1 MWEQISNPL
10 NNIYLSAFAAA
21 IPIIFLFVLFL
32 MRKIPGFLACILAL
46 ISALSIAIFVFNMPP
61 ILALAS
67 ALYGILSGVFPIAWI
82 VINAVFLYNISKKTG
97 SFSIV
102 KNSIEM
108 ITPDRRLQALLIA
121 FCFGAFLEG
130 AAGFGAPVA
139 ITAGMLVGLGFVP
152 LYAAGLCLISN
163 TAPVAFGGVGIA
175 VITAGHLT
183 DIDPNVVSRMISHQ
197 LPFIAFIMPW
207 WLVGIMSG
215 RRGIK
220 GVWPAILVT
229 GTSYA
234 LTMFLV
240 AHFIGPT
247 LPDVL
252 SAVVSIF
259 SLIIFLR
266 FWQPKETWRFPHE
279 RENLD
284 YKNIKHKY
292 SIKMLIKA
300 WAPFILLILFIG
312 NWGLGGFQSIL
323 SKVNLV
329 IPFEVLNNNLV
340 VNEKLVN
347 VNYNFGWLSATGTAI
362 LFAAIIAAFLL
373 GMSFKDFL
381 KTAKETFIE
390 LFKPLITISAIV
402 GFAYVLNFSGMAAAI
417 GTALT
422 LSGHFF
428 PFISPLLGWLGVFIT
443 GSDTSSNALFSN
455 IQANTATS
463 LGISPVLTVASN
475 SSGGV
480 AAKMISPQS
489 IAVAIAAVGLVN
501 QEGRLFRFT
510 IKHSLFL
517 ILIIC
522 SIAYIQ
528 AYYAQWMIPDL
539 VKISTE
545 TVKKGFGAIDLGFL
559 IGSFIIIIIVA
570 SIAIRTKLIKEE
582 KSVSNEKK
590 IVE

>member
-1 MWEQISNPL
+1 MWTQAANPL
-10 NNIYLSAFAAA
+10 NNIYLSALAAA
-21 IPIIFLFVLFL
+21 IPIILLFVLFL
-32 MRKIPGFLACILAL
+32 ARKIPGYLACIFAL
-46 ISALSIAIFVFNMPP
+46 IAAICVSIFIYNMPV
-61 ILALAS
+61 ILALS
-67 ALYGILSGVFPIAWI
+67 AAVFGMISGVFPIAWI
-82 VINAVFLYNISKKTG
+82 VLNAVFLYNISKKTG
-97 SFSIV
+97 SFSVV
-102 KNSIEM
+102 KNSIEL

-139 ITAGMLVGLGFVP
+139 ITAGMLVGLGFEP

-197 LPFIAFIMPW
+197 LPFIAFLMPW
-207 WLVGIMSG
+207 WLVGIISG
-215 RRGIK
+215 RSGIK

-240 AHFIGPT
+240 AHFVGPM

-252 SAVVSIF
+252 SAIVSIL

-266 FWQPKETWRFPHE
+266 FWHPKEIWRFPKE
-279 RENLD
+279 REN
-284 YKNIKHKY
+284 NSFMHIKKKY
-292 SIKMLIKA
+292 SFPVLLKA
-300 WAPFILLILFIG
+300 WTPFILLIIFIG
-312 NWGLGGFQSIL
+312 NWGLSGTQSIL
-323 SKVNLV
+323 AKVNV
-329 IPFEVLNNNLV
+329 IIPFDILDNVLTTSGKFLNI
-340 VNEKLVN
+340 
-347 VNYNFGWLSATGTAI
+347 NYSFGWLSATGTAI

-373 GMSFKDFL
+373 GMSFKEFF
-381 KTAKETFIE
+381 KTAKETFLE
-390 LFKPLITISAIV
+390 LFKPLVTISSIV
-402 GFAYVLNFSGMAAAI
+402 GFAYVMNFSGMANAL
-417 GTALT
+417 GNVLT

-455 IQANTATS
+455 IQANTAQS
-463 LGISPVLTVASN
+463 LGINPVLAVASN

-489 IAVAIAAVGLVN
+489 IAVAIAAVGLIN

-510 IKHSLFL
+510 IKHSILL

-522 SIAYIQ
+522 SMAYIQ
-528 AYYAQWMIPDL
+528 AYYAEWMIPDI
-539 VKISTE
+539 VKITSE
-545 TVKKGFGAIDLGFL
+545 SSKKG
-559 IGSFIIIIIVA
+559 IGVNEIGIFVISILIIIIVS
-570 SIAIRTKLIKEE
+570 SIALKTKSLKDQAGNEENEIKE
-582 KSVSNEKK
+582 
-590 IVE
+590 